1 MTDHLTMMS
10 AVEKAVRSS
19 FERRYAG
26 RTMTYEQAREL
37 VWLERD
43 VVENIACAI
52 SEYVDAP
59 E

>member
-1 MTDHLTMMS
+1 MTDHLTIMV
-10 AVEKAVRSS
+10 AVENAVRAS

-26 RTMTYEQAREL
+26 RTMTYEQSREL

-43 VVENIACAI
+43 LAENISCAI
-52 SEYVDAP
+52 SEYVDAA

>member
-1 MTDHLTMMS
+1 MTDHLTIMA
-10 AVEKAVRSS
+10 AVERAVRAS

-26 RTMTYEQAREL
+26 RTMTYEQSREL

-43 VVENIACAI
+43 LVENIACAI
-52 SEYVDAP
+52 SEYVDVS